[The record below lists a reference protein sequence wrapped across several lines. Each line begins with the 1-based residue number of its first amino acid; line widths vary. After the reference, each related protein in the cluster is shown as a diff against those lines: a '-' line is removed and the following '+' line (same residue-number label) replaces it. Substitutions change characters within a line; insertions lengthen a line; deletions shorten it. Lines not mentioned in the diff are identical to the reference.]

1 VLAQTLDKMT
11 GMVGHWSSLVEC
23 HASRHSAKAPSL
35 PSASLNSRHRN
46 GCGGHWSSLC
56 RVPVGLE
63 LDKGFVTITCHRHG
77 DFSLPSANWHSTKTL
92 PSARH
97 KGLDKEVVADKLFS
111 ETSLSSATLSEVFA
125 ECDTGFAECLRHSI
139 KNSVSVV

>member
-1 VLAQTLDKMT
+1 
-11 GMVGHWSSLVEC
+11 
-23 HASRHSAKAPSL
+23 
-35 PSASLNSRHRN
+35 
-46 GCGGHWSSLC
+46 
-56 RVPVGLE
+56 VPVGLE